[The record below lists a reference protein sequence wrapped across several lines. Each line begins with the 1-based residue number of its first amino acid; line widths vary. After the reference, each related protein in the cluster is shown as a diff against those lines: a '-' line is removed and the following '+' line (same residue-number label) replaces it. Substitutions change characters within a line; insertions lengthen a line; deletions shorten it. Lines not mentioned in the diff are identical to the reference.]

1 MVVLCHATGSISVS
15 VLTKVAHLYS
25 VMHAQLNRISRH
37 LMANYHTCQ
46 QLNTICACGA
56 GHTHEAGRGTANLYQ
71 HLLQSDRNLRWPFLR
86 TLIRCFDTAS
96 DLLTAGAATADLRLV
111 CSLQWALGDLLLQT
125 CSIQKIYLVYS
136 RHCDWL
142 SMCML
147 GSCTLCVAYS
157 VLESNITT
165 HQLGHGTDVTL
176 CCIVVFSWQG
186 I

>member
-1 MVVLCHATGSISVS
+1 MVVSCHATESVS
-15 VLTKVAHLYS
+15 VPQTLTKVAHMYS

-37 LMANYHTCQ
+37 LMANCHTCQ
-46 QLNTICACGA
+46 QLNTVCACGA

-111 CSLQWALGDLLLQT
+111 CPLQWALGDLLLQT

-136 RHCDWL
+136 RRCDWL

-147 GSCTLCVAYS
+147 SSCMLCVAYS
-157 VLESNITT
+157 VL
-165 HQLGHGTDVTL
+165 
-176 CCIVVFSWQG
+176 
-186 I
+186 